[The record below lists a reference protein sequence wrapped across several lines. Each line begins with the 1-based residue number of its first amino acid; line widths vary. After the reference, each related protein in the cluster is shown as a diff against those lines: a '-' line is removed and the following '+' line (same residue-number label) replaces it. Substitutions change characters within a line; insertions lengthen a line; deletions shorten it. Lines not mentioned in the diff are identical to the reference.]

1 MHYFPNAT
9 TLGRAALVNFVFHA
23 NGRICGDFTQ
33 EELFGDF
40 VWSWHGIPNLMNLIY
55 VKKDLVSKLFQIQE
69 LWIRAIQVMCH
80 NASRRH
86 RKFYKLIKEWDLH
99 ERICS
104 PLDSQLSLSEDIN
117 YEVRIFGSVMF
128 DFKLRLLIYYLMVG
142 FQLVLYS
149 DMEVCAVC
157 FYLIY
162 LFKRRREFLEDL
174 QNLKKEPSLETLSL
188 SSNSF
193 NIKLEILKCTA
204 SELFF
209 HGLAYFV
216 AHLFQKDKI
225 GHPKSHLF
233 SFRNQYRYR
242 FQVLAELNKLP
253 FQGFDLY
260 CDFWQ
265 SLLREKDAKST
276 SKVLFERS
284 MGLVN
289 YDTISDEFLEVCAGF
304 FNIRVKLLLK
314 HVNLIFQ
321 PWRI

>member
-1 MHYFPNAT
+1 M
-9 TLGRAALVNFVFHA
+9 G
-23 NGRICGDFTQ
+23 
-33 EELFGDF
+33 
-40 VWSWHGIPNLMNLIY
+40 LIY
-55 VKKDLVSKLFQIQE
+55 VKKELVSRLFQIQE
-69 LWIRAIQVMCH
+69 LWIQAIQVMCH

-86 RKFYKLIKEWDLH
+86 RKFFKLIKEWDLQ

-117 YEVRIFGSVMF
+117 YEIRIFGSVMF
-128 DFKLRLLIYYLMVG
+128 DFKLRMLIYYLMVG

-174 QNLKKEPSLETLSL
+174 QKSKNEPSLERLSL

-193 NIKLEILKCTA
+193 NINLEILKCTA

-209 HGLAYFV
+209 HGFAYLAAYL
-216 AHLFQKDKI
+216 HQKDII
-225 GHPKSHLF
+225 GHPKSRLF

-242 FQVLAELNKLP
+242 FKVFQELNRLP

-260 CDFWQ
+260 CDFWH
-265 SLLREKDAKST
+265 SLLKEKDAKSS
-276 SKVLFERS
+276 SKNLFERS

-289 YDTISDEFLEVCAGF
+289 HNSISDGFLEVCS
-304 FNIRVKLLLK
+304 
-314 HVNLIFQ
+314 
-321 PWRI
+321 